1 MLGDLIRG
9 AAEVAGSI
17 VGLAVAPL
25 ALALDVTE
33 DAVKAA
39 FRAGCKTKDEVKDWI
54 RENWV
59 EDDGWF

>member
-9 AAEVAGSI
+9 AAEMAGSI
-17 VGLAVAPL
+17 VGLAIAPL
-25 ALALDVTE
+25 AVALDMSE

-39 FRAGCKTKDEVKDWI
+39 VRAGCETKDEVKDWI

-59 EDDGWF
+59 DDDWF